1 MRATTTSKSNEP
13 ICYMCCHNA
22 TVVQK
27 KKNNQNTSFT
37 LRRQIATGWL
47 ASASTIPA
55 SPYRLRRLAGLASR
69 QSSRK
74 KPQEQTTVTPA
85 IGALADCH
93 LSGSSG
99 FDPSPPNATKTAGS
113 QTFFAVN
120 LPIGSDCIL
129 FFFPSQR
136 CMYSIPTNQGMC
148 KNQACIYTDDRV
160 CTRWNSVR
168 AKS

>member
-27 KKNNQNTSFT
+27 EKNNQNTSFT

-99 FDPSPPNATKTAGS
+99 FDPSPPNATNTAGS
-113 QTFFAVN
+113 QAFFAVN
-120 LPIGSDCIL
+120 FPSAPTVFC
-129 FFFPSQR
+129 FFFPQR
-136 CMYSIPTNQGMC
+136 CMYGIPTNQGMC

-160 CTRWNSVR
+160 VQGETM
-168 AKS
+168 